1 MVNVDDVK
9 NALNMTIHD
18 EVSDIE
24 DVTKAEMKS
33 ITKRFTQVMDQLEK
47 DATDDDEDGD

>member
-18 EVSDIE
+18 EVSEIGDI
-24 DVTKAEMKS
+24 TKAEMKA
-33 ITKRFTQVMDQLEK
+33 ITKRFSQVMDSLEK
-47 DATDDDEDGD
+47 DATDDEDED